1 MEHGFRKGFWIIKF
15 TPGNFIGSVRYPHV
29 HARKQELA
37 SY

>member
-1 MEHGFRKGFWIIKF
+1 MEHGFRKSFCIIKF
-15 TPGNFIGSVRYPHV
+15 APDNFMGSIRYPHV